1 MEFAVIYKISLEI
14 ILNIAYNILIQ
25 YNSLQ

>member
-1 MEFAVIYKISLEI
+1 MEFAVICKISLEI

-25 YNSLQ
+25 YNSLR